1 MTVAPRSG
9 QPGRPVVQRTRADL
23 RQRRLEDQSNSQ
35 HASYVWMQAVTN
47 HTNTHRGIVRSESEE
62 EALSVQAVDMY
73 GIGASLVNVG
83 KAFGVNATTVRDYRM
98 KLGFATQDAQRQQG

>member
-1 MTVAPRSG
+1 
-9 QPGRPVVQRTRADL
+9 
-23 RQRRLEDQSNSQ
+23 
-35 HASYVWMQAVTN
+35 MQAVTN